1 MYPSKMIYF
10 VLFILLMQ
18 SCIKRI
24 DGPID
29 IPKSNYPTI
38 EIDMG
43 YNLSTYTKKVFY
55 DIESEQVVQ
64 RLNSE
69 DWDIGI
75 TTHPE
80 LEKKFIINYAN
91 GVPCNGFTKKTT
103 DFTAPI
109 SEAEYQSASLSY
121 AHPYDDQSSL
131 FGDVLINGTLS
142 QYVYY
147 LNNGRNQLRKFQVIA
162 YCQDSITI
170 RYGSFND
177 NIGQTARFAI
187 NPSQNY
193 TYFSFLTNSIIA
205 AEPIDRKAWDIEFT
219 SYTTLVTDFGGTQYY
234 RVAGALYNP
243 SKNDGAAKI
252 ENEVIENVST
262 QTAQNIVMDYTKTAI
277 GYDWKKFSSA
287 AQDGFYSIPKR
298 TYILDIAGQKYAI
311 QFIEFSKEVNQKLE
325 RGFPTFLQ
333 RKI

>member
-1 MYPSKMIYF
+1 MYPSKLISS

-18 SCIKRI
+18 SCIKRV

-64 RLNSE
+64 QLNSE
-69 DWDIGI
+69 DWDIGV

-109 SEAEYQSASLSY
+109 SESEFQSASLSY

-131 FGDVLINGTLS
+131 FNDVLINGTLS

-170 RYGSFND
+170 RFGSLSD
-177 NIGQTARFAI
+177 NIGQTARIAI
-187 NPSQNY
+187 KPCQNY
-193 TYFSFLTNSIIA
+193 TYFSFQSNSTIA
-205 AEPIDRKAWDIEFT
+205 AEPIDRTSWDIEFT

-234 RVAGALYNP
+234 RVVGALFNP
-243 SKNDGAAKI
+243 SKNYGADKI
-252 ENEVIENVST
+252 ENEVIENISSG
-262 QTAQNIVMDYTKTAI
+262 QTRSIDYSKTAI

-287 AQDGFYSIPKR
+287 SQDGFYSIPKR
-298 TYILDIAGQKYAI
+298 TYILDIAGQNYAI
-311 QFIEFSKEVNQKLE
+311 QFIEFSKEINQKLE
-325 RGFPTFLQ
+325 RGYPTFLQ
-333 RKI
+333 RKM

>member
-1 MYPSKMIYF
+1 MNPLKIVSF
-10 VLFILLMQ
+10 VLLTLLTQ
-18 SCIKRI
+18 SCLKRI

-55 DIESEQVVQ
+55 DVESEQVVQ

-75 TTHPE
+75 TSHPE
-80 LEKKFIINYAN
+80 LVKKFIINYAN

-103 DFTAPI
+103 DFTAAI
-109 SEAEYQSASLSY
+109 SEADYQSASLSY
-121 AHPYDDQSSL
+121 AHPYDDQSPL
-131 FGDVLINGTLS
+131 FDDVLINDTPS

-147 LNNGRNQLRKFQVIA
+147 LSNGRNQLRKFQVTA
-162 YCQDSITI
+162 YDKDSITI

-193 TYFSFLTNSIIA
+193 TYFSFQTNSIIA
-205 AEPIDRKAWDIEFT
+205 AEPIDRNTWDIEFT

-234 RVAGALYNP
+234 RVAGALFNP
-243 SKNDGAAKI
+243 SKNYGANKI
-252 ENEVIENVST
+252 ENEVIENISSG
-262 QTAQNIVMDYTKTAI
+262 QTRSIDFSKTAI

-298 TYILDIAGQKYAI
+298 TYILDIAGQNYAI
-311 QFIEFSKEVNQKLE
+311 QFIEFSKEINQKLE
-325 RGFPTFLQ
+325 RGYPTFLQ
-333 RKI
+333 RKM